1 MGLLIWIA
9 IGLAAGTV
17 AKMITPQE
25 EKGGWVSSLAVGI
38 VGSMVGGFLASII
51 GLNRILGYSW
61 LGSLIIAVG
70 GAVLVLYIY
79 HKYLKDKLNLPL

>member
-9 IGLAAGTV
+9 IGLVAGTL

-25 EKGGWVSSLAVGI
+25 EKGGWVSSLIIGI
-38 VGSMVGGFLASII
+38 VGSIVGGMIASII
-51 GLNRILGYSW
+51 GLNRILGHTW
-61 LGSLIIAVG
+61 LGGLIIATA

-79 HKYLKDKLNLPL
+79 HRYLKDKLNLPL

>member
-1 MGLLIWIA
+1 MGLLTWLL

-25 EKGGWVSSLAVGI
+25 EKGGWVSSLVVGLI
-38 VGSMVGGFLASII
+38 GSTIGGMLAGFI
-51 GLNRILGYSW
+51 GLNRILNSTW
-61 LGSLIIAVG
+61 LGSLIVALA

-79 HKYLKDKLNLPL
+79 HKYLKDKIKVNL

>member
-9 IGLAAGTV
+9 IGLVAGTV

-25 EKGGWVSSLAVGI
+25 EKGGWISSLAVGI
-38 VGSMVGGFLASII
+38 AGSIVGGILASLI
-51 GLNRILGYSW
+51 GLNRILGHTW

-79 HKYLKDKLNLPL
+79 HRYLKDKLNLPL